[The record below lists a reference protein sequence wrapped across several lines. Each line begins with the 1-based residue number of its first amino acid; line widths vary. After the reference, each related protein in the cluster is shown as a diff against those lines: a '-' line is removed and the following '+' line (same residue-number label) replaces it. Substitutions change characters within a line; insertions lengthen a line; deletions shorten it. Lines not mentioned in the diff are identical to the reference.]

1 MARAR
6 TRSPDPLAPHPGTA
20 SGRSSRPQEAPVSE
34 HQPTYP
40 SEDVPDDVDL
50 EQPAQDPTPDLPE
63 ED

>member
-1 MARAR
+1 M
-6 TRSPDPLAPHPGTA
+6 
-20 SGRSSRPQEAPVSE
+20 SE
-34 HQPTYP
+34 QPPTYP